1 VLYLDSTSRMNPL
14 SGLDEKILEKLAL
27 EAGNVFEKL
36 EIMKTFEQRKS
47 LELELALVHN
57 ELRAADA
64 LRRAEAQ
71 VLLSEYAASMGRFA
85 AALSHEL
92 NSPLGALMNAL
103 QTCNSLAE
111 KKTTLPVEK
120 LREAEEIEAQMRR
133 TALESAERLH
143 QIVLRMQRFT
153 NLDRNELLPIDL
165 NSLLQDVAD
174 MLKSGVK
181 DEVDIELSF
190 RPLPRVLLRPQQ
202 MSAVF
207 SNLLQNAIDGL
218 DGGGH
223 VSLATRQINSQL
235 EVIVQDDGKGMSAEE
250 LATIFD
256 PAFKVKSGRVS
267 TGNWSLFSSRQIIR
281 EHGGEIE
288 IQSSRGQGTRVRV
301 TLPCLEK

>member
-1 VLYLDSTSRMNPL
+1 MAEEIEGEFAQQQSIMDLNLRSLACMPLRWLLPEAEVPKVQGVLYLDSTSRMRPL

-103 QTCNSLAE
+103 LTCNTLAQ
-111 KKTTLPVEK
+111 KKATLPIEK
-120 LREAEEIEAQMRR
+120 LREAEEIEVQMRR

-153 NLDRNELLPIDL
+153 NLDRNELLPVDL

-181 DEVDIELSF
+181 DKVDLVLNF

-207 SNLLQNAIDGL
+207 
-218 DGGGH
+218 
-223 VSLATRQINSQL
+223 
-235 EVIVQDDGKGMSAEE
+235 
-250 LATIFD
+250 
-256 PAFKVKSGRVS
+256 
-267 TGNWSLFSSRQIIR
+267 
-281 EHGGEIE
+281 
-288 IQSSRGQGTRVRV
+288 
-301 TLPCLEK
+301 